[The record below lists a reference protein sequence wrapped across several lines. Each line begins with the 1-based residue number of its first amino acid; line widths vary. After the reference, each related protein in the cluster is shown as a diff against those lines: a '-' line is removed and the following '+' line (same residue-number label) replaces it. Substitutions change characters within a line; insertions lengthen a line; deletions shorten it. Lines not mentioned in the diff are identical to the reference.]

1 MSIEIIITIYCAAL
15 AILVLEVFVP
25 SGGVLAVLGGLGL
38 AVSIYY
44 GFQESALLG
53 VGQILVSIIAIP
65 LLFYY
70 GLKKMTL
77 DKKLDTEE
85 GFRSEKGGMDY
96 LVSKEGVALTALRPS
111 GTVIIEG
118 KRYDV
123 VTEGEMID
131 KDTPVKVTKIEGARI
146 IVRKRQH
153 E

>member
-1 MSIEIIITIYCAAL
+1 MSIEIIVTIYFAAL

-25 SGGVLAVLGGLGL
+25 SGGVLAALGIIGL

-44 GFQESALLG
+44 GFQENIILG
-53 VGQILVSIIAIP
+53 IGQILVSISAIP

-85 GFRSEKGGMDY
+85 GFHSDKSGMDY
-96 LVSKEGVALTALRPS
+96 LLNKEGMTLTALRPS
-111 GTVIIEG
+111 GTIIIED

-131 KDTPVKVTKIEGARI
+131 KSTPVKVAKIEGARI
-146 IVRKRQH
+146 VVKTIQK
-153 E
+153 